1 MDVKNLVEELGLK
14 VLCGEN
20 LEREI
25 CGCYCGDLLS
35 WVMSR
40 ANEGDVWLTV
50 MGNINSVGVAVLADV
65 ACIVLTENAALDED
79 ALNDVSGGVLMSTL
93 CGVALGCYAISSYAG
108 VVKMWMNRRR

>member
-79 ALNDVSGGVLMSTL
+79 ALKRAIQNDVIILQTDKNSYQM
-93 CGVALGCYAISSYAG
+93 AAAIS
-108 VVKMWMNRRR
+108 KLI

>member
-1 MDVKNLVEELGLK
+1 MDVKNLVEELSLK

-79 ALNDVSGGVLMSTL
+79 ALKRAVQNDVIILQTDKNSYQM
-93 CGVALGCYAISSYAG
+93 AAAIS
-108 VVKMWMNRRR
+108 KLI

>member
-1 MDVKNLVEELGLK
+1 MDVKELVEKLDLR

-20 LEREI
+20 LDKKVS
-25 CGCYCGDLLS
+25 GCYCGDLLS

-65 ACIVLTENAALDED
+65 ACIVLTENAALDND
-79 ALNDVSGGVLMSTL
+79 ALGRAKQNDVIILQTDKNSYQM
-93 CGVALGCYAISSYAG
+93 AAAIS
-108 VVKMWMNRRR
+108 KLI

>member
-1 MDVKNLVEELGLK
+1 MDVKELVEKLNLR

-20 LEREI
+20 LDKKVS
-25 CGCYCGDLLS
+25 GCYCGDLLS

-65 ACIVLTENAALDED
+65 ACIVLTENAALDND
-79 ALNDVSGGVLMSTL
+79 ALGRAKQNDVIILQTDKNSYQM
-93 CGVALGCYAISSYAG
+93 AAAIS
-108 VVKMWMNRRR
+108 KLI